1 MTGNILAFENA
12 EFGIIRT
19 QSIDGNPWFVGK
31 DVATALG
38 YTDCDQA
45 IRNHVDV
52 EDKLTRCFDGSGQKR
67 TMTIINESGLY
78 SLIFSSKLESAKRFK
93 RWVTST
99 VLPSIRK
106 TGGYLA
112 GQEQL
117 TNKEIMARALILAQK
132 QIEKANARIAI
143 LEEKN
148 RNSFG
153 AEIIRKDS
161 ISVGE
166 YATFLR
172 QNGVNIGRNRLFA
185 YFFEN
190 GYMTRGSRSE
200 EHFPTKKSLDLGLF
214 EMSGR
219 TIKVSLLGRKYFNEV
234 FLTNAEQS
242 SCYFTRRTKP

>member
-31 DVATALG
+31 DVANALG
-38 YTDCDQA
+38 YSNPRKALID
-45 IRNHVDV
+45 HVDE
-52 EDKLTRCFDGSGQKR
+52 EDKGVTKCDTLGGTQEL
-67 TMTIINESGLY
+67 TIINESGLY

-99 VLPSIRK
+99 VLPSIRR

-153 AEIIRKDS
+153 AEIIREDS

-200 EHFPTKKSLDLGLF
+200 EHFPTKKSMDLGLF

-219 TIKVSLLGRKYFNEV
+219 TIKVSLLGRKYFNEI
-234 FLTNAEQS
+234 FLTNMEQS
-242 SCYFTRRTKP
+242 SCCFTRRIKP

>member
-1 MTGNILAFENA
+1 MTGKIFAFENA

-19 QSIDGNPWFVGK
+19 QNIDGNPWFVGK
-31 DVATALG
+31 DVANALG
-38 YTDCDQA
+38 YSNPRKALID
-45 IRNHVDV
+45 HVDE
-52 EDKLTRCFDGSGQKR
+52 EDKGVTKCDTLGGTQEL
-67 TMTIINESGLY
+67 TIINESGLY
-78 SLIFSSKLESAKRFK
+78 SLIFSSKLESAKSFK

-132 QIEKANARIAI
+132 QIEKVNARIAI

-148 RNSFG
+148 RSSFG
-153 AEIIRKDS
+153 AEIIREDS

-190 GYMTRGSRSE
+190 GYMTRGSRPE
-200 EHFPTKKSLDLGLF
+200 EHFPTKKSMDLGLF

-234 FLTNAEQS
+234 FLTNTEQS
-242 SCYFTRRTKP
+242 SCCFTRRIKP

>member
-19 QSIDGNPWFVGK
+19 QNIDGNPWFVGK
-31 DVATALG
+31 DVANALG
-38 YTDCDQA
+38 YSNPRKALID
-45 IRNHVDV
+45 HVDE
-52 EDKLTRCFDGSGQKR
+52 EDKGVTKCDTLGGTQEL
-67 TMTIINESGLY
+67 TIINESGLY

-143 LEEKN
+143 LEEKI
-148 RNSFG
+148 
-153 AEIIRKDS
+153 E
-161 ISVGE
+161 
-166 YATFLR
+166 TH
-172 QNGVNIGRNRLFA
+172 
-185 YFFEN
+185 
-190 GYMTRGSRSE
+190 SE
-200 EHFPTKKSLDLGLF
+200 PKL
-214 EMSGR
+214 
-219 TIKVSLLGRKYFNEV
+219 
-234 FLTNAEQS
+234 
-242 SCYFTRRTKP
+242 

>member
-19 QSIDGNPWFVGK
+19 QNIDGNLWFVGK
-31 DVATALG
+31 DVANALG
-38 YTDCDQA
+38 YSNPRKALID
-45 IRNHVDV
+45 HVDE
-52 EDKLTRCFDGSGQKR
+52 EDKGVTKCDTLGGTQEL
-67 TMTIINESGLY
+67 TIINESGLY

-132 QIEKANARIAI
+132 QIEKTNARIAI

-153 AEIIRKDS
+153 AEIIREDS

-200 EHFPTKKSLDLGLF
+200 EHFPTKKSMDWGCLRCPG
-214 EMSGR
+214 G
-219 TIKVSLLGRKYFNEV
+219 
-234 FLTNAEQS
+234 Q
-242 SCYFTRRTKP
+242 